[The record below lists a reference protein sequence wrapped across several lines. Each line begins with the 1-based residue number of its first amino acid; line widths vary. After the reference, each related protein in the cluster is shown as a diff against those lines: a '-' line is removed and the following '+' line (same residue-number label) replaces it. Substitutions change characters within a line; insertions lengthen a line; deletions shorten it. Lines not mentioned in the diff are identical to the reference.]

1 MLKLVAALTLVL
13 SPLALVTTPQAASAE
28 AGPDHTLQVSG
39 TGVGMYP
46 AYDASVRRY
55 AATTTE
61 DTFPSDATDNTTN
74 QGASITVQA
83 TTSDPDGTVLVN
95 GVPLDGGQT
104 TLTGL
109 DAGDEVSVIYVD
121 SAGREADSVFLLPAD
136 FPTLSTTIS
145 QPGITSGQ
153 VGLTLS
159 QWTANGWPLFDTVLD
174 QNGVP
179 SWVRASHD
187 GGIDLKR
194 QPNGSFSEAR
204 PTSTPGLTGSDIVE
218 MNSRFQVI
226 ATHHTVGM
234 TNTDAH
240 DSILEADGSE
250 VLLAYVPN
258 AATGKIDSVFQE
270 LDPQGNKVFQWD
282 SSALADETVA
292 GTNADYAHINSVQI
306 VDNGQ
311 DYLVSFRHL
320 SAVLLIDR
328 QPHDGDSPGDIIW
341 KLGGRDSSFSFVDDP
356 YDGPCAQHSA
366 SMLPN
371 GDIMVFDNGSVTGF
385 GAFCVDQSDPSGP
398 VHDRPQSRLAVW
410 HLDQAAGTATLVRSY
425 APPSWFGF
433 FMGSAQYLPQTGN
446 ILVGWAS
453 GVQGHALATELS
465 PDNTPIWQLEATP
478 SSNGKPYFSYRS
490 LKFDAPDTID
500 PDVTVTS
507 PGDGASYAYGEHVTA
522 DFSCTDTGG
531 SSLQTCGDVL
541 PGTALDT
548 TVPGSHSFT
557 VTAEDGA
564 GNTTTVVRD
573 YTVGSQPTFRPD
585 VSVRRADGHWLGADV
600 FGTAAAQTADRKV
613 AAGSALTVPFRL
625 TNRGN
630 RSDRCLVSGTKGT
643 KTVAATFRFEGTDV
657 TRRVLAGTW
666 RTPSTGPGARHVLRL
681 RLRVADAAERG
692 LARTFRVRCASV
704 HAAGVTDAAA
714 VRVTVR

>member
-1 MLKLVAALTLVL
+1 MFKLATATTLVM
-13 SPLALVTTPQAASAE
+13 SALALGTPSQAASAD
-28 AGPDHTLQVSG
+28 AGPDHTLQVTG

-46 AYDASVRRY
+46 TYKASVRRY

-61 DTFPSDATDNTTN
+61 ETFPSDVTDNTTN
-74 QGASITVQA
+74 QGASIRVHA
-83 TTSDPDGTVLVN
+83 TTSDPGGTVLVD
-95 GVPLDGGQT
+95 GVPLVGSHT

-109 DAGDEVSVIYVD
+109 DAGAEVSVIYID
-121 SAGREADSVFLLPAD
+121 SGGREADSVFLLPAD

-145 QPGITSGQ
+145 ESGITPGQ

-226 ATHHTVGM
+226 ATHHTVGLS
-234 TNTDAH
+234 NTDAH
-240 DSILEADGSE
+240 DSILEPDGSE

-258 AATGKIDSVFQE
+258 ADTGKIDSVFQE
-270 LDPQGNKVFQWD
+270 IDPQGNEVLQWD

-292 GTNADYAHINSVQI
+292 GTNADYAHINSVQV

-311 DYLVSFRHL
+311 DYLASFRHL
-320 SAVLLIDR
+320 SAVLLIAR
-328 QPHDGDSPGDIIW
+328 EPHDGYNPGEIIW

-371 GDIMVFDNGSVTGF
+371 GDVMVFDNGSVTGF

-433 FMGSAQYLPQTGN
+433 FMGSAQYLPQTSD

-453 GVQGHALATELS
+453 AVQGTALATELA

-507 PGDGASYAYGEHVTA
+507 PGDGASYAYGERVTA

-531 SSLQTCGDVL
+531 SSLQTCGSVL
-541 PGTALDT
+541 PGTTLDT
-548 TVPGSHSFT
+548 TTPGPHSFT

-564 GNTTTVVRD
+564 GNSTTVVRD
-573 YTVGSQPTFRPD
+573 YAVRSQPSFRPD
-585 VSVRRADGHWLGADV
+585 VSVRRTNGHWLGAGV
-600 FGTAAAQTADRKV
+600 YGTAASQTAARKI
-613 AAGSALTVPFRL
+613 AAGTGVTVPFRL
-625 TNRGN
+625 TNSGKRP
-630 RSDRCLVSGTKGT
+630 DRCLVSGTKGT
-643 KTVAATFRFEGTDV
+643 KAVVATYRFDGSDV
-657 TRRVLAGTW
+657 TRSVLTGTW
-666 RTPSTGPGARHVLRL
+666 RTPSTAPGARHVLHL
-681 RLRVADAAERG
+681 RLHVTDG
-692 LARTFRVRCASV
+692 VHGGIARTFRVRCRSV
-704 HAAGVTDAAA
+704 HWTGVTDAAA